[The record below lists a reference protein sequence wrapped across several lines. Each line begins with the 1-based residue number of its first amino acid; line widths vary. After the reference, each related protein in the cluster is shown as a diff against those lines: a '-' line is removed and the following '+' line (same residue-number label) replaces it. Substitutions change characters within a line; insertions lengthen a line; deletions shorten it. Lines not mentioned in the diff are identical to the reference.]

1 MENSYDVRGGFRYP
15 YGISFPL
22 RLFNKRLEK
31 HGNMRNQLGAQ
42 IALTAWGVLQLVV
55 SLNVAF
61 ALAAPFEV
69 LGNLIK
75 YFGRR

>member
-1 MENSYDVRGGFRYP
+1 MENSYDFRGGFRYP

-42 IALTAWGVLQLVV
+42 IAPTA
-55 SLNVAF
+55 
-61 ALAAPFEV
+61 
-69 LGNLIK
+69 
-75 YFGRR
+75 